1 MSRLDPMPSGGTAP
15 PPKTAAWT
23 VLALDLLVVGLAAG
37 LVTVSSVVGW
47 MLLDHGANLLLPFPP
62 LLAEWLPHAGPGT
75 PGAIAVALAVI
86 TWGTDLAARM
96 AWQPLLLAAWAA
108 ASTWTVA
115 LALVDGW
122 QRGIVERLTST
133 EEYLH
138 DVGLVTDIPAMLW
151 IFSDHILSTEID
163 PGQTF
168 TWATHVAAHPPGAFL
183 LFVGLD
189 RIGLGSGGA
198 AGIVVML
205 AGASACAAVAV
216 TLRATGHEDLARRA
230 LPFSVLFPGA
240 VWVGVSADGMFA
252 AWLAWGVALL
262 AVGLTA
268 RGPRADLAAVA
279 GGLVLGY
286 ALHLSYG
293 LVLGGLLP
301 LALLL
306 TAPHGRRVRALAFAA
321 LAVVIVVAVF
331 TAAGF
336 WWFDA
341 YEKVTLIYA
350 ASIAEDRPYA
360 YFVWANLGAVLLAL
374 GPAVVAGLR
383 RVPPAGPGL
392 LILAALAAILLADL
406 SGLSKAEVERI
417 WLPFAVWLVVA
428 CGLLPRA
435 QARWWLGG
443 QAALALAVNH
453 LLLTVW

>member
-1 MSRLDPMPSGGTAP
+1 M
-15 PPKTAAWT
+15 
-23 VLALDLLVVGLAAG
+23 GLAAG
-37 LVTVSSVVGW
+37 LVTISSIVGW
-47 MLLDHGANLLLPFPP
+47 MLLDGGANLVLPFPP
-62 LLAEWLPHAGPGT
+62 LLARWLPHVGPGT
-75 PGAIAVALAVI
+75 PVAIAVALAVI
-86 TWGTDLAARM
+86 TWGPDLAARL
-96 AWQPLLLAAWAA
+96 AWRPLLLAAWAA
-108 ASTWTVA
+108 ASAWTVA

-138 DVGLVTDIPAMLW
+138 DVGLVPDIPMMLRV
-151 IFSDHILSTEID
+151 FSDHILSTEID
-163 PGQTF
+163 PAQTF
-168 TWATHVAAHPPGAFL
+168 AWTTHVAAHPPGAFL

-198 AGIVVML
+198 AGIAVML
-205 AGASACAAVAV
+205 VGSSACAAVAV
-216 TLRATGHEDLARRA
+216 TLRTVGHEDLARRVV
-230 LPFSVLFPGA
+230 PFSVLFPGA

-268 RGPRADLAAVA
+268 RGTRADLTAVA
-279 GGLVLGY
+279 GGLLLGY

-293 LVLGGLLP
+293 LVLGGLIP

-306 TAPHGRRVRALAFAA
+306 AAPHERRARATTLAA
-321 LAVVIVVAVF
+321 LGVLIVVAVF

-336 WWFDA
+336 WWFDG
-341 YEKVTLIYA
+341 YGKVRLIYA
-350 ASIAEDRPYA
+350 ASIAQDRPYA
-360 YFVWANLGAVLLAL
+360 YFVWANLGAALLAL

-383 RVPPAGPGL
+383 RVRPAGPGL
-392 LILAALAAILLADL
+392 LILAALASILLADL

-417 WLPFAVWLVVA
+417 WLPFLGWLVVA

-435 QARWWLGG
+435 QARWWLIA

>member
-1 MSRLDPMPSGGTAP
+1 MNRRDPMPSRGSAP
-15 PPKTAAWT
+15 SQETAARGG
-23 VLALDLLVVGLAAG
+23 LALDLLLVGLAAG
-37 LVTVSSVVGW
+37 LVTISSIVGW
-47 MLLDHGANLLLPFPP
+47 MLLDGGANLVLPFPP
-62 LLAEWLPHAGPGT
+62 LLARWLPHVGPGT
-75 PGAIAVALAVI
+75 PVAIAVALAVI
-86 TWGTDLAARM
+86 TWGPDLAARL
-96 AWQPLLLAAWAA
+96 AWRPLLLAAWAA
-108 ASTWTVA
+108 ASAWTVA

-138 DVGLVTDIPAMLW
+138 DVGLVPDIPMMLRV
-151 IFSDHILSTEID
+151 FSDHILSTEID

-168 TWATHVAAHPPGAFL
+168 AWTTHVAAHPPGAFL

-198 AGIVVML
+198 AGIAVML
-205 AGASACAAVAV
+205 AGSSACAAVAV
-216 TLRATGHEDLARRA
+216 TLRTVGHEDLARRVV
-230 LPFSVLFPGA
+230 PFSVLFPGA

-268 RGPRADLAAVA
+268 RGTRADLTAVA
-279 GGLVLGY
+279 GGLLLGY

-293 LVLGGLLP
+293 LVLGGLIP

-306 TAPHGRRVRALAFAA
+306 AAPHERRARATTLAA
-321 LAVVIVVAVF
+321 LGVLIVVAVF

-336 WWFDA
+336 WWFDG
-341 YEKVTLIYA
+341 YGKVRLIYA
-350 ASIAEDRPYA
+350 ASIAQDRPYA
-360 YFVWANLGAVLLAL
+360 YFVWANLGAALLAL

-383 RVPPAGPGL
+383 RVRPAGPGL
-392 LILAALAAILLADL
+392 LILAALASILLADL

-417 WLPFAVWLVVA
+417 WLPFLGWLVVA

-435 QARWWLGG
+435 QARWWLIA